1 MLYRLVVNSPV
12 YGQLEVAGSSIGRPD
27 TCLKNINVRTW
38 AINLYLLVYIS
49 MLVSRT
55 PTNSATIALF
65 KDKSAI
71 VLSLKFTATNIT
83 AIVGVYKMYVLDR

>member
-27 TCLKNINVRTW
+27 KCMKNMNVRTW

-49 MLVSRT
+49 VLVSRT
-55 PTNSATIALF
+55 PTNSATIAFF
-65 KDKSAI
+65 KDKSVI
-71 VLSLKFTATNIT
+71 VLSKCMF
-83 AIVGVYKMYVLDR
+83 